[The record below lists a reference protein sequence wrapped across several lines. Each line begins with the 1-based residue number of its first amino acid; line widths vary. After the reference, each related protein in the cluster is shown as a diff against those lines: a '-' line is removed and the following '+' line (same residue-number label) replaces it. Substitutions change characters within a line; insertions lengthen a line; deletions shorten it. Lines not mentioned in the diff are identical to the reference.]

1 MAEPA
6 HAPTLPRATT
16 PPRARAPSP
25 ADIEPFER
33 DPPPGL
39 GAECIGSLPSPPSR
53 EALHRLA
60 GHDLPLDPF
69 ERDPLTGLGV
79 EFIESLPV
87 VSSREALH
95 RLTDRDLPSGDGL
108 PMPDGWLQG
117 PVLRDVVFAFEHH
130 FRRRPGVLVGS
141 DNLLYAE
148 RSPDAVGMRPLS
160 LAPDVMVAF
169 GVEERVRHSYMVWR
183 EGVPPAFVLEVASPS
198 TWRRDRDV
206 KPGLYA
212 SMGVREYF
220 LYDPLGGW
228 LEPRLQGHV
237 LEGGGYR
244 RLRAG
249 RMESGARGVWSEVL
263 GLWAFLKGE
272 DEALRWY
279 DPETGKVLE
288 TAAETRAARE
298 MEASAR
304 QAAEA
309 RAAEEAAAREAAEAR
324 ATEEAAARK
333 VEASAREA
341 AEARIAELQARIHAL
356 EGGADE

>member
-6 HAPTLPRATT
+6 HAPTLPRA
-16 PPRARAPSP
+16 RAPSP
-25 ADIEPFER
+25 ADVEPFER
-33 DPPPGL
+33 DPPTGL
-39 GAECIGSLPSPPSR
+39 GAECIRSLPAPPPR
-53 EALHRLA
+53 EALHRLT
-60 GHDLPLDPF
+60 GRDLPLDPF

-79 EFIESLPV
+79 EFIERLPV
-87 VSSREALH
+87 LSSREALH

-148 RSPDAVGMRPLS
+148 RSPDAAGERPLS

-206 KPGLYA
+206 KPGLYG

-220 LYDPLGGW
+220 LYDPLGGR

-263 GLWAFLKGE
+263 GLWAFLEGE

-279 DPETGKVLE
+279 DPETGEVLE

-298 MEASAR
+298 MEA
-304 QAAEA
+304 
-309 RAAEEAAAREAAEAR
+309 AAREAAEAR
-324 ATEEAAARK
+324 VVEETA
-333 VEASAREA
+333 AREA
-341 AEARIAELQARIHAL
+341 AETRAAEEAVAREAAEVRIAELQARIHAL
-356 EGGADE
+356 EGGSGE

>member
-6 HAPTLPRATT
+6 HAPTLPRA
-16 PPRARAPSP
+16 RAPSP
-25 ADIEPFER
+25 ADVEPFGRE
-33 DPPPGL
+33 PPTGL
-39 GAECIGSLPSPPSR
+39 GIQLGSLPAPPSR

-95 RLTDRDLPSGDGL
+95 RLTDRDLPGGDGL
-108 PMPDGWLQG
+108 PMPDGWIQG
-117 PVLRDVVFAFEHH
+117 PVLRDVLHAFEHH
-130 FRRRPGVLVGS
+130 FRHRPDVLVGS

-148 RSPDAVGMRPLS
+148 RSPEAVGERPLS

-212 SMGVREYF
+212 SMGVRGVLSVRPVGRAF
-220 LYDPLGGW
+220 GAAIAGPRAGGW
-228 LEPRLQGHV
+228 RVSEAA
-237 LEGGGYR
+237 GGADGER
-244 RLRAG
+244 C
-249 RMESGARGVWSEVL
+249 EGVWSEVL

-279 DPETGKVLE
+279 DPETGEVLE

-298 MEASAR
+298 MEAAARQAAEARAAEAVTACEMEASAR
-304 QAAEA
+304 EAAEA
-309 RAAEEAAAREAAEAR
+309 RAAEEAAARQ
-324 ATEEAAARK
+324 
-333 VEASAREA
+333 A

-356 EGGADE
+356 EGGSDE